1 MARYEVYVGNI
12 GRVYDGGSNL
22 EASKTYAHYVKLSKA
37 GSGRAAGESVVI
49 MKNGEPE
56 REFAGESGDRRR
68 GRRVVPAPTGEII
81 GYYVMKYS
89 GGRYGSVGFY
99 GTKSE
104 AAREVARIKTAGA
117 WSGMPPKVEPAH
129 KRPWGARK
137 RTGARNSRGR
147 FTRAR

>member
-1 MARYEVYVGNI
+1 MAHFEVFVGNV
-12 GRVYDGGSNL
+12 GRVYDGGSSL

-68 GRRVVPAPTGEII
+68 GRRV
-81 GYYVMKYS
+81 
-89 GGRYGSVGFY
+89 
-99 GTKSE
+99 
-104 AAREVARIKTAGA
+104 
-117 WSGMPPKVEPAH
+117 
-129 KRPWGARK
+129 ARK